1 MAIMRLK
8 TGKILNDIG
17 KDPVFL
23 YFSGLFQLNYTQ
35 KFNSDQSRTLDPIT
49 CIVFNRCNFSEHY
62 STPDRIGR
70 ISRDFLVLPIVASV
84 VFWSCVLPFVQK
96 KECVLKVIRARY
108 ERKSQISS
116 ILHVRSQMIR
126 FFVNFRN
133 LYELFWFYPIFV
145 FCHIQWYS
153 KYPSLIIVNPEK
165 ITNTFVFI
173 ILVFRPL
180 FPVWLSLRW
189 WGDFVAFSWLTWL
202 FE

>member
-8 TGKILNDIG
+8 TGKILNDID
-17 KDPVFL
+17 KDPVFCTFL
-23 YFSGLFQLNYTQ
+23 VF
-35 KFNSDQSRTLDPIT
+35 FNWINRRNLIQTNRERLSPIT
-49 CIVFNRCNFSEHY
+49 CILFSRCNFSEHY
-62 STPDRIGR
+62 STSDRIGR

-133 LYELFWFYPIFV
+133 LYELFWFYPIVV

-180 FPVWLSLRW
+180 FPVWLSLR
-189 WGDFVAFSWLTWL
+189 
-202 FE
+202 